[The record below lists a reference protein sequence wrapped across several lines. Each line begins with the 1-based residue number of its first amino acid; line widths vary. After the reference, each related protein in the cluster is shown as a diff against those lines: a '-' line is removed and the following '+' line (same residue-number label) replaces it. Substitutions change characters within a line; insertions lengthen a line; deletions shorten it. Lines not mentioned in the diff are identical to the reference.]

1 MVEISFSPNESKLK
15 QITEIRQQLA
25 TIKDIDI
32 LLENTLTAA
41 RRIANADAGSIY
53 DFDEEKNQLKIL
65 YSQNDTQLRKLE
77 PGEKLPYVSFIVPVN
92 ARSISGYS
100 ALKQTTVNIPD
111 VYNMDE
117 YIMDGDGLVKR
128 PYNFDKTNDITTG
141 YHTKSM
147 LTMPFSLSNGTVPC
161 VMQII
166 NAMDE
171 EGNVIPFSKETEF
184 YISYFAE
191 SVTQVFEYA
200 YFTKQLIE
208 RLVKM
213 ANYRDPRET
222 GSHVDRVSSFS
233 LEIYDRYAVD
243 KGIPENERNR
253 FRDNLKLAAKCHD
266 VGKVAVS
273 DRILKKEGLLTDEER
288 SVMKGHTCIGA
299 QIFTPVENDL
309 DQMALDVC
317 LHHHDRWEGGTVG
330 FPAGFDYNAYE
341 PESFM
346 PMMTEQA
353 YVGERIPLAARI
365 VALAD
370 VYDALRHRRY
380 YKAEWSLEDTIN
392 EIKKEA
398 GHQFDPAVVAA
409 FLAVIDRLEAINKA
423 IS

>member
-1 MVEISFSPNESKLK
+1 MSDISFNPSESKLK

-25 TIKDIDI
+25 LIKDIDI

-41 RRIANADAGSIY
+41 RKIANADAGSIY
-53 DFDEEKNQLKIL
+53 DFDEVKNQLKIL
-65 YSQNDTQLRKLE
+65 YSQNDTQQRKLA
-77 PGEKLPYVSFIVPVN
+77 PGEKLPYVSFVVPVN

-100 ALKQTTVNIPD
+100 ALKKTTVNIPD

-128 PYNFDKTNDITTG
+128 PYNFDKVNDITTG
-141 YHTKSM
+141 YHTQSM
-147 LTMPFSLSNGTVPC
+147 LTMPFSLSNGSVPC

-171 EGNVIPFSKETEF
+171 EGKVIPFSKETEF

-191 SVTQVFEYA
+191 SVTQVFEQA

-222 GSHVDRVSSFS
+222 GAHVERVSSFS
-233 LEIYDRYAVD
+233 LEIYDRYAANKD
-243 KGIPENERNR
+243 IPEKERNR

-273 DRILKKEGLLTDEER
+273 DKILKKQGLLTDEER
-288 SVMKGHTCIGA
+288 AIMKGHTCIGA
-299 QIFTPVENDL
+299 QIFTPVETEL
-309 DQMALDVC
+309 DKMARDVC
-317 LHHHDRWEGGTVG
+317 LHHHDRWEGGCVG
-330 FPAGFDYNAYE
+330 YPSDFDYNQYE
-341 PESFM
+341 AETTM
-346 PMMTEQA
+346 PTGVPQLFS
-353 YVGERIPLAARI
+353 GEWIPLAARI

-380 YKAEWSLEDTIN
+380 YKAEWSLDDTLK
-392 EIKKEA
+392 ELRKEA
-398 GHQFDPAVVAA
+398 GHQFDPELVEA
-409 FLAVIDRLEAINKA
+409 FIQVIDRIEAINSA